1 MKTCCVNPSW
11 GECHAC
17 GEVAEHFDGIPNC
30 SECGRKK
37 KRYELL
43 KIVPGI
49 IDDYAFVCADGKI
62 QKVSLDRVF
71 DIREE
76 MEFRE
81 EKENV

>member
-17 GEVAEHFDGIPNC
+17 DEAAEHFDGNPNC
-30 SECGRKK
+30 AECERKK

-43 KIVPGI
+43 EIVPGI

-76 MEFRE
+76 
-81 EKENV
+81 